1 MKKIILLLAA
11 ACTFVLASAEDK
23 PYHFKPYG
31 FIRNYAFFNSRATK
45 SLTEDIFFFVPLDEK
60 MVGGNDVNAV
70 SSYNYQAIT
79 TRLGLDILGYQVG
92 NTRINGKIEADFYGL
107 NSTGNTGTFRMRQA
121 YVDLLWDGRGE
132 NGTTDLSR
140 FYGETTIETP
150 AYDNVKLK
158 DCARY
163 FSLPENIGNTLA
175 AGTHNLTVVYKEAG
189 KDSPWRELF
198 GPTHTIEVT
207 VKADGTIETPIFH
220 PCPKF
225 STDAASI
232 HIDGPMLTHLP
243 HAVSATID
251 NSGDEAIH
259 PLEFLAYSITDGVLT
274 SKEACV
280 KTTIFSEA
288 GTATDIIF
296 EGASFAK
303 AGQYVS
309 IIALQDDKLDF
320 SGKTL
325 DEVTAAPAYI
335 GHTLTT
341 IEMLPFTCEAV
352 EYLGQQTIHDDMPR
366 YAISFQLT
374 NGTTMDYNSI
384 LMAKVYSLTDKGP
397 ELINLYGVGYTMS
410 LLNLASNTQGTS
422 IVKFSNELQPGN
434 YLVELQINKD
444 FQADPS
450 SALMSDFFAIA
461 TMPFTISTTG
471 IRMTEDRNN
480 KKEEV
485 LGGWYS
491 INGVKLN
498 GKPTKKGIYIHQ
510 GRKIS
515 IY

>member
-1 MKKIILLLAA
+1 
-11 ACTFVLASAEDK
+11 
-23 PYHFKPYG
+23 
-31 FIRNYAFFNSRATK
+31 
-45 SLTEDIFFFVPLDEK
+45 
-60 MVGGNDVNAV
+60 
-70 SSYNYQAIT
+70 
-79 TRLGLDILGYQVG
+79 
-92 NTRINGKIEADFYGL
+92 
-107 NSTGNTGTFRMRQA
+107 
-121 YVDLLWDGRGE
+121 
-132 NGTTDLSR
+132 
-140 FYGETTIETP
+140 
-150 AYDNVKLK
+150 
-158 DCARY
+158 
-163 FSLPENIGNTLA
+163 
-175 AGTHNLTVVYKEAG
+175 
-189 KDSPWRELF
+189 
-198 GPTHTIEVT
+198 
-207 VKADGTIETPIFH
+207 
-220 PCPKF
+220 
-225 STDAASI
+225 
-232 HIDGPMLTHLP
+232 
-243 HAVSATID
+243 
-251 NSGDEAIH
+251 
-259 PLEFLAYSITDGVLT
+259 
-274 SKEACV
+274 
-280 KTTIFSEA
+280 
-288 GTATDIIF
+288 
-296 EGASFAK
+296 
-303 AGQYVS
+303 
-309 IIALQDDKLDF
+309 
-320 SGKTL
+320 
-325 DEVTAAPAYI
+325 
-335 GHTLTT
+335 
-341 IEMLPFTCEAV
+341 
-352 EYLGQQTIHDDMPR
+352 MPR